1 MNVPSATAALRHH
14 EIALEIERMREW
26 ADEIGLVPLD
36 IVRRRLTA
44 ANELIMTR
52 ILPHAFAEKEILYP
66 ALKPLIGAQATAML
80 QRDHTE
86 MLKLAGELNALRREA
101 TTGEIGPRFVFD
113 ARRVLYCL
121 HLLACLYFAKEDEIV
136 IPLLDARCTL
146 AEAEELSAAMERA
159 VARIAAE
166 A

>member
-1 MNVPSATAALRHH
+1 MSPSSAAALRHQDLV
-14 EIALEIERMREW
+14 AEIERLREW

-36 IVRRRLTA
+36 VLRRRLTA
-44 ANELIMTR
+44 ANDLIMTR

-66 ALKPLIGAQATAML
+66 ALGPLIGASATAML
-80 QRDHTE
+80 QRDHSE

-101 TTGEIGPRFVFD
+101 TAGEIGPRFIID
-113 ARRVLYCL
+113 ARRILYCL
-121 HLLACLYFAKEDEIV
+121 YLIACLYFAKEDEIV
-136 IPLLDARCTL
+136 LPLLDARCTL
-146 AEAEELSAAMERA
+146 AEASDLSIAMERA